1 VTAGAADEAL
11 AGPAP
16 SAMAEVG
23 VAKPKY
29 KARPTRRDAG
39 SAMVSDSVSPKGT
52 GAEIAEEPDSPLREI
67 ELQVSLQVSLLDEIM
82 CTQTR
87 RRHHT
92 PATTVL

>member
-1 VTAGAADEAL
+1 
-11 AGPAP
+11 
-16 SAMAEVG
+16 
-23 VAKPKY
+23 
-29 KARPTRRDAG
+29 
-39 SAMVSDSVSPKGT
+39 VSDSVSPKGT